1 MVPKAGE
8 SSAILL
14 NHLFG
19 HEWVGILWSFG
30 SPGVVDLLVAVL
42 SSNLAMAPS
51 IVSSSPK
58 CDFLSSPHPFIH
70 LFSHPLS
77 FTQSLLF
84 TLPLF
89 LLFIH
94 PLVHLSILPL
104 FHSCTLPL
112 LHSSTLPFSH
122 YPLSQS
128 LNLSFS
134 HSPTLSLL
142 HSSTCPAF
150 HSSTGPLVHSSSSSE
165 TQHMHICRG
174 GQLPKEFNMKSSQ
187 RMAPLVV

>member
-8 SSAILL
+8 LSAILL

-30 SPGVVDLLVAVL
+30 SPGVVDLHVAVL

-51 IVSSSPK
+51 MMSSSPK
-58 CDFLSSPHPFIH
+58 CDFLSSSHPFIH

-77 FTQSLLF
+77 FTQALLF
-84 TLPLF
+84 TLPLL

-94 PLVHLSILPL
+94 PLVHS
-104 FHSCTLPL
+104 STLPL
-112 LHSSTLPFSH
+112 LYSSTLPLVHSPIL
-122 YPLSQS
+122 PLSHS
-128 LNLSFS
+128 LTFPLS

-142 HSSTCPAF
+142 HSSILPLFHLSSFPLIHWPTCPHF
-150 HSSTGPLVHSSSSSE
+150 LFFWISVHA
-165 TQHMHICRG
+165 R
-174 GQLPKEFNMKSSQ
+174 LQ
-187 RMAPLVV
+187 RRKAPQGVWHEVFP